1 MATASD
7 APEDELDMTRGRGPV
22 RILLTLVV
30 ATMVAMWIWIY
41 LFAPRGNADRLESRA
56 FAEAAEAICA
66 PLQEAVDGL
75 PSARQAATPQER
87 ADQVADGTRLTEA
100 AIVALR
106 DAATEHLT
114 LDDDIRIVEAWLAD
128 WDFYVEDRWIHVDR
142 LDAADENT
150 PDRELRF
157 TLRERAEGGIYT
169 RRIEALANVND
180 MESCRVPGDV

>member
-1 MATASD
+1 M
-7 APEDELDMTRGRGPV
+7 
-22 RILLTLVV
+22 
-30 ATMVAMWIWIY
+30 
-41 LFAPRGNADRLESRA
+41 
-56 FAEAAEAICA
+56 
-66 PLQEAVDGL
+66 
-75 PSARQAATPQER
+75 
-87 ADQVADGTRLTEA
+87 
-100 AIVALR
+100 
-106 DAATEHLT
+106 
-114 LDDDIRIVEAWLAD
+114 EAWLAD